1 MTDGTNLCRKF
12 LSENLRI
19 VGGMTNNA
27 LSIVK
32 INDSLVP
39 SIKYGICHA
48 YLTELVHRH
57 GVDGIVEVMDTKTN
71 FDCEIAKRYYD
82 YILNNSVFSQFTED
96 RDWEYCYRN
105 GLSMRT
111 DISLIDLRMF
121 AIAVRMG
128 KEKADTLPLFNK
140 VVEAGYD
147 PNIAFIVFNMFTS
160 DSNGGWFFDGGS
172 SHSIFYKTMEVER
185 VINFLKNYKGSDGL
199 PASTGG
205 YRIYVKFFSIIC
217 PKHDTINQVMEKTLY
232 YYCFK
237 RFRNNPFGGA
247 TESLTFEKI
256 IPFIQAVEQHFK
268 D

>member
-1 MTDGTNLCRKF
+1 MTDGTKLCRQF
-12 LSENLRI
+12 LSQNLRI
-19 VGGMTNNA
+19 VEGITSNA

-32 INDSLVP
+32 ISSSLVP
-39 SIKYGICHA
+39 SIKYSICHG
-48 YLTELVHRH
+48 YLNELVCGY
-57 GVDGIVEVMDTKTN
+57 GVDGIVEVMNTNPN
-71 FDCEIAKRYYD
+71 FDYEIAKRYYD

-96 RDWEYCYRN
+96 KDWEYCYKN

-111 DISLIDLRMF
+111 DISLTDLRMF

-128 KEKADTLPLFNK
+128 KEKANTLHLFNR

-205 YRIYVKFFSIIC
+205 YRYYEKFFSIIC

-232 YYCFK
+232 YYYFNK
-237 RFRNNPFGGA
+237 GKNNSFGGA
-247 TESLTFEKI
+247 TESVTFEKI
-256 IPFIQAVEQHFK
+256 ISFIQAVEQHFK